1 MRSTFPSQ
9 STQNTTARTTFKV
22 KVFQRDMFFLM
33 AVSHNSLAGVL
44 NFNIRKNLKAWQSW
58 NLMVSWTVCV
68 SFECH
73 VIIHARGKVKNFC
86 EYSPA
91 SSQSVQKCCVFHR
104 LPSHDSLAGAMKLK
118 IKKSEGLTAVAFDDY
133 EMFLYHSY
141 VPHEAAAELS
151 EVGNL

>member
-1 MRSTFPSQ
+1 MRVGKWRIFVNIHQPL
-9 STQNTTARTTFKV
+9 V
-22 KVFQRDMFFLM
+22 KVFKS
-33 AVSHNSLAGVL
+33 AV
-44 NFNIRKNLKAWQSW
+44 FN
-58 NLMVSWTVCV
+58 
-68 SFECH
+68 
-73 VIIHARGKVKNFC
+73 
-86 EYSPA
+86 
-91 SSQSVQKCCVFHR
+91 R